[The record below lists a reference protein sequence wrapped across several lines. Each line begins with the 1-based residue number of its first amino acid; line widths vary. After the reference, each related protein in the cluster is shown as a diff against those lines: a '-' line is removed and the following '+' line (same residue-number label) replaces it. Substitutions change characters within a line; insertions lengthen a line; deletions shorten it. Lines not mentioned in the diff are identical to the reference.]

1 MGGYMYKVLDNDEYE
16 NLGYVS
22 EGGITLTTDDDELD
36 RYHAVL
42 LKQPTCVS
50 FSLDVPWYA
59 LNRLYGVLYGRP
71 KYTVARLRRDRKG
84 HPRCRRK

>member
-1 MGGYMYKVLDNDEYE
+1 MYKVLDSGEYE
-16 NLGYVS
+16 SLGYVS
-22 EGGITLTTDDDELD
+22 GDGITLTTDELD
-36 RYHAVL
+36 RYHAAL

-50 FSLDVPWYA
+50 FSLSIPWYA

-84 HPRCRRK
+84 HPRCR

>member
-1 MGGYMYKVLDNDEYE
+1 MGGYMYKVLDDGEYE
-16 NLGYVS
+16 NLSYIS
-22 EGGITLTTDDDELD
+22 EDGITLTADELD
-36 RYHAVL
+36 RYHAAL

-50 FSLDVPWYA
+50 FSLSIPWYE

-71 KYTVARLRRDRKG
+71 KYTVSRLRRDRKG